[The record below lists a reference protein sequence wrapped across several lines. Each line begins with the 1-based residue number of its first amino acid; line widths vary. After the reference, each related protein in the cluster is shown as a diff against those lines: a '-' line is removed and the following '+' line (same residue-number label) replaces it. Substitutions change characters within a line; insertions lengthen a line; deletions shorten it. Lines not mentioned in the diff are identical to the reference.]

1 MCSACCARPRAV
13 WAWRRCRTIL
23 ALRAATLPRVLDH
36 LEGPSF
42 TAYFVYPEELKT
54 SKRVGVFRDFLL
66 EKVAEQPVW

>member
-1 MCSACCARPRAV
+1 M
-13 WAWRRCRTIL
+13 
-23 ALRAATLPRVLDH
+23 LDH

-54 SKRVGVFRDFLL
+54 SKRVSVFRDFLL